1 STNAGNIA
9 SVSTGLAS
17 VSSGLSTVA
26 SRVALLSPVIGQSA
40 AATGQGAS
48 VLGTTLGGGAGG
60 LLQTQGGTWNGT
72 ATTLIDASTCQTA
85 AGPDTTATGL
95 CASAGSSASGGAAAG
110 ATAYGAY
117 AQAQSANTTAVG
129 FRAIASYA
137 GSVALGY
144 QARAIADPTVAVGAN
159 ALASGNDAVALGAGA
174 TASAAGAVA
183 LGANSIA
190 TDPQTVSVGSAG
202 NERRLVNV
210 APGIAPTDAVNVSQ
224 LNALRDSVSAVQRG
238 AYAGIA
244 SAMAMPAL
252 VPSEAGRTIVG
263 AGVGNYNGY
272 TAVAAGVTYRAPD
285 GHWLVH
291 GAGSI
296 SGSGMTGW
304 RAQAGYEF

>member
-1 STNAGNIA
+1 
-9 SVSTGLAS
+9 
-17 VSSGLSTVA
+17 TVA
-26 SRVALLSPVIGQSA
+26 SQVTVLSPLMNQLA

-60 LLQTQGGTWNGT
+60 LVQTQGGTWNET

-85 AGPDTTATGL
+85 VGPDTTAAGV
-95 CASAGSSASGGAAAG
+95 CASAGSTASGGAAAG
-110 ATAYGAY
+110 GTAYGAY

-183 LGANSIA
+183 LGANSVA

-252 VPSEAGRTIVG
+252 MPLHPGHILI
-263 AGVGNYNGY
+263 
-272 TAVAAGVTYRAPD
+272 AAGAASYGGYGAFAIGLSYRSLDAKWMV
-285 GHWLVH
+285 GM
-291 GAGSI
+291 AGSI
-296 SGSGMTGW
+296 SGASRVGGKFQM
-304 RAQAGYEF
+304 GYAF